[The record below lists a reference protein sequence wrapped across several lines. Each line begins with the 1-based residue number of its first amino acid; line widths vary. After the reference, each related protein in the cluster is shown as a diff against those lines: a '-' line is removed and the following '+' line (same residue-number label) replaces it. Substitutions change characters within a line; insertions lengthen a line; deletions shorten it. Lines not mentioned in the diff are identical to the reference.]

1 MFKTKAGRF
10 KSLNEFN
17 DEFKIKIFKIKI
29 IIELQIMMNLI
40 SLLESEIKH
49 D

>member
-29 IIELQIMMNLI
+29 IIELQIMMNL

>member
-1 MFKTKAGRF
+1 MFKTKAGRY

-17 DEFKIKIFKIKI
+17 DEFKIKIFKIEI
-29 IIELQIMMNLI
+29 IIELQVMMNL
-40 SLLESEIKH
+40 SLLPSEIKH

>member
-29 IIELQIMMNLI
+29 IIELQIMMNL

-49 D
+49 N

>member
-17 DEFKIKIFKIKI
+17 DEFKIKIFKIEI
-29 IIELQIMMNLI
+29 IIELQVMMNL
-40 SLLESEIKH
+40 SLLQSEIKH

>member
-17 DEFKIKIFKIKI
+17 DEFKIKIFKIEI
-29 IIELQIMMNLI
+29 IIELQVMMNL
-40 SLLESEIKH
+40 SLLQSEIKH
-49 D
+49 N

>member
-17 DEFKIKIFKIKI
+17 DEFKIKIFKIEI
-29 IIELQIMMNLI
+29 IIELQVMMNL

>member
-1 MFKTKAGRF
+1 MFKTKAGRS

-17 DEFKIKIFKIKI
+17 DEFKIKIFKIEI
-29 IIELQIMMNLI
+29 IIELQVMMNL

>member
-17 DEFKIKIFKIKI
+17 DEFKIKIFKIEI
-29 IIELQIMMNLI
+29 ITELQVMMNL
-40 SLLESEIKH
+40 SLLQSEIKH